1 MLELSGSVKSDRYQ
15 FHAVRIDTVCNLL
28 RTRQHQQQTVRGVRA
43 SVATGTAYLIA
54 RYVECHHSF
63 LLFYFR

>member
-1 MLELSGSVKSDRYQ
+1 MLELSGSVKSP
-15 FHAVRIDTVCNLL
+15 TVCNLQ
-28 RTRQHQQQTVRGVRA
+28 RTRQHQQQTVQAVRA

-63 LLFYFR
+63 ILFYFR